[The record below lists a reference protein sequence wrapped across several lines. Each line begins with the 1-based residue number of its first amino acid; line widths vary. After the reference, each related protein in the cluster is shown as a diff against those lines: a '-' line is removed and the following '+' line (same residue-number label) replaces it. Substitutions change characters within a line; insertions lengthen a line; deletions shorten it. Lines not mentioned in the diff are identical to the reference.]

1 MHTFAPDFSN
11 TLQQIAILTAS
22 ASAYKSGGHRQTS
35 MATITILEDQKQLA
49 QELKRWRARV
59 GLNQSQVA
67 ERFGC
72 SRYSIIRA
80 EQSKHVGWLMTY
92 RIAARLLQELR
103 EEAESK

>member
-1 MHTFAPDFSN
+1 M
-11 TLQQIAILTAS
+11 
-22 ASAYKSGGHRQTS
+22 
-35 MATITILEDQKQLA
+35 LEDQHQLA
-49 QELKRWRARV
+49 QELKRWRARS

-80 EQSKHVGWLMTY
+80 EQSKHIGWLMTY

-103 EEAESK
+103 EEAENK